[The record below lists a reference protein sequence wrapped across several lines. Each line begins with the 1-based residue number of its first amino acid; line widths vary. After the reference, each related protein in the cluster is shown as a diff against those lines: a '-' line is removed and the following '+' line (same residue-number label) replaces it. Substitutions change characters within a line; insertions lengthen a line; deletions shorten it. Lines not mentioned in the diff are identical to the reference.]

1 MGVWAKGV
9 RRSIVLVL
17 VVVLV
22 LERVVGLGVSPARV
36 HLLSAIPRCVPTP
49 KENDR
54 FRSLVKTPGSFAV
67 SYLRR

>member
-1 MGVWAKGV
+1 MGETAKGV

-22 LERVVGLGVSPARV
+22 LERVVRLAVSPALVR
-36 HLLSAIPRCVPTP
+36 LLSAIPRCVPTA
-49 KENDR
+49 KKNDR
-54 FRSLVKTPGSFAV
+54 FRSLIKTPGGFAI

>member
-17 VVVLV
+17 VVVL
-22 LERVVGLGVSPARV
+22 ERALGIAVSPAPV
-36 HLLSAIPRCVPTP
+36 HLLSAIPRCVPTA

-54 FRSLVKTPGSFAV
+54 FRSLIKTPGGFAI

>member
-17 VVVLV
+17 V
-22 LERVVGLGVSPARV
+22 LERALGLAVSPALV
-36 HLLSAIPRCVPTP
+36 HLLSAIPRGVPTP

-54 FRSLVKTPGSFAV
+54 FRSLIKAPGSFAI